1 MTEGRTGCGG
11 MPTREDTTSIR
22 VSQIIASLKK
32 EYQSLLIVVDFWW
45 LNGVSRSIHSTLLL

>member
-1 MTEGRTGCGG
+1 

-32 EYQSLLIVVDFWW
+32 R
-45 LNGVSRSIHSTLLL
+45 VSVTTDSG